1 MRKKIVGF
9 RKYSEGGHREIDK
22 NKDKGKGIIL
32 TIDLFYDYYFE
43 GYYTKGNNLI
53 KQYC

>member
-22 NKDKGKGIIL
+22 NKDKGKGIYSLLTCFMITIL
-32 TIDLFYDYYFE
+32 RVTLQKRI
-43 GYYTKGNNLI
+43 T
-53 KQYC
+53 